1 MTIAELEEQ
10 KERLTKLRDKQR
22 TDEDKN
28 AIQMQINAIEDQIM
42 SLQHEENS
50 KTTGQKIGGFIGK
63 IISGTA
69 SMVVGEVDA
78 CITGKTN
85 ESDVK
90 RTRAKVVAT
99 GDKVGSTIGG
109 FLEKGIKCIRDGRKR

>member
-10 KERLTKLRDKQR
+10 KEKLIKLRDKQR

-50 KTTGQKIGGFIGK
+50 KTTGQKIGGLIGK

-99 GDKVGSTIGG
+99 GEKFGSTVGG
-109 FLEKGIKCIRDGRKR
+109 LIEKGIKCVKDGRKK

>member
-1 MTIAELEEQ
+1 MTIAELETQ
-10 KERLTKLRDKQR
+10 KEALIKLRDKQK
-22 TDEDKN
+22 TDDDKN
-28 AIQMQINAIEDQIM
+28 AIQTQIDAIEDQIRT
-42 SLQHEENS
+42 LQHEENS
-50 KTTGQKIGGFIGK
+50 KTTGQKVGGLIGR
-63 IISGTA
+63 IISGAA

-109 FLEKGIKCIRDGRKR
+109 FLEKGIKCVKDGRKK